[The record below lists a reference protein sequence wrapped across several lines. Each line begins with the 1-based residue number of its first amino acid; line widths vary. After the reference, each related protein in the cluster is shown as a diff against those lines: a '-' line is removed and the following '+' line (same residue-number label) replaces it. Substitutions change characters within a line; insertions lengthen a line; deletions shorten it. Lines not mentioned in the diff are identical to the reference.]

1 MTKTQNR
8 QTFERTLISNNKPYY
23 VYVLRSILPIKG
35 KYMVKIGKTER
46 KADIRKKEIESNNP
60 FPMKVV
66 AVHHVSNQNAEALQ
80 IEDNIQGLFKDFKTR
95 KDLPHHEWF
104 TFNTIYF
111 QNVVMPKI
119 DNYVKVHCKVRELP
133 KISQSMAAPVI
144 LTDPEYAYLAEK
156 RIRLLK
162 KGNLE
167 LWELAELQKVE
178 MRIKASEK
186 ADREDGQIQLR
197 IKQLKQKAYK
207 EKKAKEQRAFHYLVY
222 CLK

>member
-186 ADREDGQIQLR
+186 ADRENGQIQLR

-207 EKKAKEQRAFHYLVY
+207 EKRAKEQRAFHYLVY

>member
-35 KYMVKIGKTER
+35 KYTVKIGKTER
-46 KADIRKKEIESNNP
+46 KADLRKKEIEANNP

-111 QNVVMPKI
+111 QNVVMPQI

-144 LTDPEYAYLAEK
+144 LTDKEYAYLAEK
-156 RIRLLK
+156 RIKLQK
-162 KGNLE
+162 KENLE

-186 ADREDGQIQLR
+186 ADREDGQIKLR
-197 IKQLKQKAYK
+197 IKQLKVKAYK
-207 EKKAKEQRAFHYLVY
+207 ERKAKEQRAFHYLAY
-222 CLK
+222 IMR

>member
-1 MTKTQNR
+1 
-8 QTFERTLISNNKPYY
+8 
-23 VYVLRSILPIKG
+23 
-35 KYMVKIGKTER
+35 
-46 KADIRKKEIESNNP
+46 
-60 FPMKVV
+60 
-66 AVHHVSNQNAEALQ
+66 
-80 IEDNIQGLFKDFKTR
+80 
-95 KDLPHHEWF
+95 
-104 TFNTIYF
+104 
-111 QNVVMPKI
+111 MPKI

-133 KISQSMAAPVI
+133 KIPQSMAAPVI

-156 RIRLLK
+156 RIKLLK

-186 ADREDGQIQLR
+186 ADRENGQIQLR